1 MHDFKYKNNELYCEG
16 VPVRTVAQRVGTP
29 FYLYSSNT
37 LSNHFRAFDTAFA
50 GVAHVICFAIK
61 SNSNSAVLRLLGREG
76 AGADI
81 VSGGELFRAL
91 HAGIDPSKIV
101 YAGVGKRRDEIE
113 YALKVGILMFNVESG
128 EELLALDRAAKEMH
142 AVARIALRVN
152 PDIDPKTH
160 AYISTGLKENKF
172 GIPIDQ
178 ALEFYQTAKSL
189 ANLEVVGVHQ
199 HIGSQITE
207 VQPFVDALE
216 KLVGFVNVLKS
227 AGIGIQYIN
236 IGGGLGIP
244 YKDETPPL
252 PKDVAQAIRP
262 LLKNCGCT
270 IVMEPGRAIV
280 GNAGILVTTA
290 LYHKDSGEKR
300 FLIVDAGM
308 NDLIRPSL
316 YEAYHDIRPVVEP
329 AKAAEAVFD
338 VVGPICESGDFLAK
352 DRMMPEINQGDLLA
366 VMSAGAYGFSMSS
379 NYNSR
384 PRAAEVLVRG
394 NDYYIVRERE
404 TYTDLV
410 KGEKMPRWL
419 EEKGGPVP
427 KSKRQI
433 PNKTQ

>member
-1 MHDFKYKNNELYCEG
+1 MHDFKYKNGELYCEG

-37 LSNHFRAFDTAFA
+37 LASHFRAFDNAFA
-50 GVAHVICFAIK
+50 GVPHLICFALK

-91 HAGIDPSKIV
+91 RAGIDPKKIV
-101 YAGVGKRRDEIE
+101 YAGVGKRREELE

-128 EELLALDRAAKEMH
+128 EELLALDRAAKEMR
-142 AVARIALRVN
+142 AIARIALRVN
-152 PDIDPKTH
+152 PNIDAVTH
-160 AYISTGLKENKF
+160 AYITTGLKENKF
-172 GIPIDQ
+172 GIPIEQ
-178 ALEFYQTAKSL
+178 ALEFYQTAKGL
-189 ANLEVVGVHQ
+189 ANVEIVGVHQ

-207 VQPFVDALE
+207 IQPFVDALE
-216 KLVGFVNVLKS
+216 KLVGFVRELKS
-227 AGIGIQYIN
+227 AGIDIQYVN
-236 IGGGLGIP
+236 IGGGLGIT

-262 LLKNCGCT
+262 LLKDCGCT

-280 GNAGILVTTA
+280 GNAGILVTSA
-290 LYHKDSGEKR
+290 LYRKDSGEKR

-329 AKAAEAVFD
+329 AAAAEAVYD
-338 VVGPICESGDFLAK
+338 VVGPVCESGDFLAR
-352 DRMMPEINQGDLLA
+352 DRKMAEVQQGELLA

-384 PRAAEVLVRG
+384 PRAAEVLVKG
-394 NDYYIVRERE
+394 SEYYVVRERE
-404 TYTDLV
+404 TYSDLI
-410 KGEKMPRWL
+410 KGEKVPRWL
-419 EEKGGPVP
+419 EG
-427 KSKRQI
+427 
-433 PNKTQ
+433 

>member
-1 MHDFKYKNNELYCEG
+1 MHDFTYKNNELYCEG

-37 LSNHFRAFDTAFA
+37 LSNHFRAFDSAFA
-50 GVAHVICFAIK
+50 GVAHIICFALK

-91 HAGIDPSKIV
+91 RAGIDPNKIV

-113 YALKVGILMFNVESG
+113 YALKTGILMFNVESG
-128 EELLALDRAAKEMH
+128 EELLALDRAAREMRT
-142 AVARIALRVN
+142 VARIALRVN

-160 AYISTGLKENKF
+160 AYISTGLRENKF

-178 ALEFYQTAKSL
+178 ALEFYQTAKGL
-189 ANLEVVGVHQ
+189 ANVEVVGVHQ

-207 VQPFVDALE
+207 VQPFVDALK
-216 KLVGFVNVLKS
+216 KLVGFVSELKS
-227 AGIGIQYIN
+227 AGINIAYIN
-236 IGGGLGIP
+236 VGGGLGIT

-252 PKDVAQAIRP
+252 PKDVAEAIRP

-280 GNAGILVTTA
+280 GNAGILVTSA

-316 YEAYHDIRPVVEP
+316 YEAYHDIRPVVESS
-329 AKAAEAVFD
+329 AAAETVFD
-338 VVGPICESGDFLAK
+338 VVGPICESGDFLGK
-352 DRMMPEINQGDLLA
+352 DRTMREIRQGDLLA

-384 PRAAEVLVRG
+384 PRAAEVLARG
-394 NDYYIVRERE
+394 NDYYLVRERE
-404 TYTDLV
+404 TYPDLV
-410 KGEKMPRWL
+410 KGEKVPQWL
-419 EEKGGPVP
+419 E
-427 KSKRQI
+427 
-433 PNKTQ
+433 

>member
-1 MHDFKYKNNELYCEG
+1 MHDFHYKNGELHCEG
-16 VPVRTVAQRVGTP
+16 VPVKSVAQRVGTP

-37 LSNHFRAFDTAFA
+37 LANHFRAFDSAFA
-50 GVAHVICFAIK
+50 GVPHLICFALK
-61 SNSNSAVLRLLGREG
+61 SNSNSALLRLLGREG

-91 HAGIDPSKIV
+91 RAGIDPRKIV

-113 YALKVGILMFNVESG
+113 YALKVGVLMFNVESG
-128 EELLALDRAAKEMH
+128 EELLALDQAAQEMH
-142 AVARIALRVN
+142 AVAKIALRVN
-152 PDIDPKTH
+152 PNIDPKTH

-172 GIPIDQ
+172 GIPIEH

-189 ANLEVVGVHQ
+189 KNVEVVGVHQ

-216 KLVGFVNVLKS
+216 KLVGFVKELKS
-227 AGIGIQYIN
+227 AGIDIQYVN
-236 IGGGLGIP
+236 IGGGLGIT

-262 LLKNCGCT
+262 LLKDCGCT

-280 GNAGILVTTA
+280 GNAGILVTRA
-290 LYHKDSGEKR
+290 LYHKKSGEKR

-316 YEAYHDIRPVVEP
+316 YEAYHDIRPVVQSAGAE
-329 AKAAEAVFD
+329 EAVFD

-352 DRMMPEINQGDLLA
+352 DRRMPEVKRGGLLA
-366 VMSAGAYGFSMSS
+366 VMGAGAYGFSMSS

-384 PRAAEVLVRG
+384 PRVAEVIVRG
-394 NDYYIVRERE
+394 SDYHIVRERE
-404 TYTDLV
+404 TYEDLV
-410 KGEKMPRWL
+410 RGEKVPQWL
-419 EEKGGPVP
+419 EG
-427 KSKRQI
+427 
-433 PNKTQ
+433 

>member
-1 MHDFKYKNNELYCEG
+1 MHDFHYKNGELYCEG

-37 LSNHFRAFDTAFA
+37 LENHFRAFDSAFA
-50 GVAHVICFAIK
+50 GVPHLICFALK
-61 SNSNSAVLRLLGREG
+61 SNSNSAVLRLLRREG

-91 HAGIDPSKIV
+91 RAGIDPHKIV

-113 YALKVGILMFNVESG
+113 YALKVGVLMFNVESG
-128 EELLALDRAAKEMH
+128 EELLALDQAAMEMH

-152 PDIDPKTH
+152 PNIDPKTH

-172 GIPIDQ
+172 GIPIEQ
-178 ALEFYQTAKSL
+178 ALEFYQTAKGL
-189 ANLEVVGVHQ
+189 KNVEVVGVHQ

-216 KLVGFVNVLKS
+216 KLVGFVKELKA
-227 AGIGIQYIN
+227 AGIDIQYVN
-236 IGGGLGIP
+236 IGGGLGIT

-252 PKDVAQAIRP
+252 PKDVAQAVRP
-262 LLKNCGCT
+262 LLKSCGCT

-280 GNAGILVTTA
+280 DNAGILVTSA

-316 YEAYHDIRPVVEP
+316 YEAYHDIRPVV
-329 AKAAEAVFD
+329 ASDAAEAVFD

-352 DRMMPEINQGDLLA
+352 DRKLPGIKQGGLLA

-394 NDYYIVRERE
+394 NEYHIVRERE
-404 TYTDLV
+404 TYEDLV
-410 KGEKMPRWL
+410 RGEKVPRQL
-419 EEKGGPVP
+419 EG
-427 KSKRQI
+427 
-433 PNKTQ
+433 